1 MDQDNHDKHLAT
13 RIPRPFFYVTTL
25 LRPGNVGQ
33 KYSPRRPNR
42 IAMVSNTKPIVVT
55 FEFYSPNSNTGHGDN
70 LMRNATSTTI
80 KAFLRQEQPYFLPT
94 RQHSPSSVLIQ
105 RESHPVTMQEQA
117 EALIHTKVPVTNCP
131 EDWTYDKTARRV
143 SFSRHRN
150 ARSRSTSYVVDGQTI
165 IDLMTSIGFPSELL
179 RNLFNLLY

>member
-1 MDQDNHDKHLAT
+1 M
-13 RIPRPFFYVTTL
+13 
-25 LRPGNVGQ
+25 GQ
-33 KYSPRRPNR
+33 KYSLQHPNR
-42 IAMVSNTKPIVVT
+42 IAKVSSTKPIAVT
-55 FEFYSPNSNTGHGDN
+55 FEFYCPNSNTGHSDN

-105 RESHPVTMQEQA
+105 RESHPLTMQELA
-117 EALIHTKVPVTNCP
+117 EALIHTNVPVTNCS

-165 IDLMTSIGFPSELL
+165 IDLMTSTGFPSELL